1 MPEISRFYGIRIT
14 MYVGMRE
21 HPPPPFHAEY
31 GSQEALF
38 RIPSG
43 ELLEGSL
50 PKHAIAHIQ
59 EWCDLHSAELEQNWR
74 LARNEQSLN
83 RIDPL

>member
-21 HPPPPFHAEY
+21 HPPPHFHAEY

-43 ELLEGSL
+43 ELL
-50 PKHAIAHIQ
+50 
-59 EWCDLHSAELEQNWR
+59 
-74 LARNEQSLN
+74 
-83 RIDPL
+83 